1 MILPRDER
9 ASSGTSISASDRR
22 FSERNKFRSKERGAH
37 ANVAHLG
44 ERAATETGTQRV
56 LRSGDASRGTHD
68 FAPTLGA
75 FTLALPPFTSNT
87 CRTGQRTPTIMGVA
101 RIFSRGKHFSKNF
114 KIIFKKSWKKFS
126 INF

>member
-22 FSERNKFRSKERGAH
+22 FSERNKFRSKERGAD
-37 ANVAHLG
+37 ANVAHLR
-44 ERAATETGTQRV
+44 ERASTETGTQRV